1 MSAFSALRLID
12 KVDTWPYF
20 QRDPEAYRMHMVDF
34 FYFFVEG
41 INEPLGYVHRNTVHG
56 MK

>member
-1 MSAFSALRLID
+1 
-12 KVDTWPYF
+12 
-20 QRDPEAYRMHMVDF
+20 MHMVDF